1 MGSGASQLYVRYRP
15 LSPGSDSS
23 PATSV
28 VTSTGAA
35 PASDGTNPRGTA
47 ECSGAEPTTWIRT
60 PIAARTEGIEASPEF
75 PASSI
80 GQRSGRQGPSL
91 PRPGPGDHRPRRAI
105 AAGPTAT
112 PPDPPRVH
120 R

>member
-23 PATSV
+23 PATSA

-60 PIAARTEGIEASPEF
+60 PIAVRTEGIGASPRF

-91 PRPGPGDHRPRRAI
+91 PSAAPGSHGPSGAI
-105 AAGPTAT
+105 AAGRPTT
-112 PPDPPRVH
+112 PASRTGVI
-120 R
+120 